1 MSVLI
6 KLRDFQTLPAA
17 ENEIRKFIL
26 KNPKEVLDMTIYEV
40 AKLTYT
46 SPATVVRLCKR
57 MDVKGFNKMK
67 IELSSEV
74 KSFDNLHLELLDST
88 SIQKE
93 DSTTTIIDKITNI
106 AFESIEET
114 RLLLNIK
121 DLQTAVAWIKD
132 AKIIDL
138 YGVGAS
144 NIVAL
149 DALYKFMRVGK
160 TAACYSLYDRQYVQ
174 SVNSN
179 ADHVGLI
186 FSYSGETKEMIE
198 IANMLRKNGT
208 NVISVTSSSSNSLI
222 KLSDINLNVSMRET
236 IFRSGAMASR
246 TSSLYIVDLLYALYC
261 RIDYDHAAEMIE
273 LTRITNDKTN
283 NPKKA

>member
-1 MSVLI
+1 MSILI
-6 KLRDFQTLPAA
+6 KLRDFQNLPAA
-17 ENEIRKFIL
+17 ENEIRNFIL
-26 KNPKEVLDMTIYEV
+26 KNPKDVLDMTVYEV
-40 AKLTYT
+40 ASQTYT
-46 SPATVVRLCKR
+46 SPATVVRFCKR
-57 MDVKGFNKMK
+57 MDVKGFNKLK

-88 SIQKE
+88 VIQR
-93 DSTTTIIDKITNI
+93 DDDAVTIIDKITNI

-121 DLQTAVAWIKD
+121 DLQTAVKWIKE
-132 AKIIDL
+132 AAIVDL

-144 NIVAL
+144 NIVAM

-160 TAACYSLYDRQYVQ
+160 TTACYSLYDRQYVQ
-174 SVNSN
+174 AVNSN
-179 ADHVGLI
+179 AHHVGLI

-198 IANMLRKNGT
+198 VTNILRKNGT
-208 NVISVTSSSSNSLI
+208 NVISITSSASNTLTSL
-222 KLSDINLNVSMRET
+222 SNINLTVSTRET
-236 IFRSGAMASR
+236 VFRSGAMASR

-261 RIDYDHAAEMIE
+261 RIDYDHASEMIE

-283 NPKKA
+283 TNKKA